1 MKFSYNWLKEYIP
14 DIPDPKKTAG
24 DLNMRIFEVE
34 EVQPIGRD
42 WALDIKVLPNRAFDC
57 LSHLGIAREI
67 AAIENIE
74 FKMPKVSLRE
84 DKGFKIKDYLSVEV
98 REPKLCPRYS
108 ARVVVDVK
116 VGESPEWLKE
126 KLEVCGLR
134 SINNIVDITNYVML
148 ECGQPLHAFDLDKLG
163 EKKIIVRR
171 AGEGEKINTLDE
183 GKAQRILNEN
193 ILVIADAQNPV
204 AIAGIK
210 GGRLPEISASTKK
223 VALEAANF
231 DPVNIRRSSK
241 TLNLRTDASMRFENG
256 LDCNLTIWSLDRAAA
271 LVAEIAGGQ
280 VAAGIIDI
288 SAVKRSASNTGVAH
302 NYIESLLGKE
312 IASSEVLNIFKRLGL
327 EAKQLKKNKEVF
339 YEIKV
344 PTRRGDLLTSEDL
357 IEEVGRL
364 YGYENIPAK
373 LPVGVLIP
381 AFKNEELIY
390 ADDVRDIL
398 VGLGFSE
405 VYNYSFVGENDRD
418 FYNFQDLTEVL
429 NPLSQE
435 QKYLRPNLA
444 AGLIKNLKENLRYFH
459 SATSGFKKLKLFELG
474 RIFYERKNVAIE
486 DWKVGGLIYFGGER
500 QNDTSFYEAKGTLE
514 ILCNKLGL
522 VDVWGDDFIA
532 EGLPANWQKILHSKK
547 TAQLKVG
554 QTMLGWVGEI
564 NPEILEELGIEGRP
578 TIWELNFDKLAKLVS
593 RERTY
598 QEPSRYPAV
607 TRDVAVLLGSNVK
620 VEAVTNIIENTGGL
634 LLADVDLFDIYEGED
649 LADGQKSLAFHLI
662 WQSLER
668 NLSDAEVNDLM
679 AKIVAALEEAGW
691 EIRK

>member
-231 DPVNIRRSSK
+231 DPVNIRR
-241 TLNLRTDASMRFENG
+241 
-256 LDCNLTIWSLDRAAA
+256 
-271 LVAEIAGGQ
+271 
-280 VAAGIIDI
+280 
-288 SAVKRSASNTGVAH
+288 
-302 NYIESLLGKE
+302 
-312 IASSEVLNIFKRLGL
+312 
-327 EAKQLKKNKEVF
+327 
-339 YEIKV
+339 
-344 PTRRGDLLTSEDL
+344 
-357 IEEVGRL
+357 
-364 YGYENIPAK
+364 
-373 LPVGVLIP
+373 
-381 AFKNEELIY
+381 
-390 ADDVRDIL
+390 
-398 VGLGFSE
+398 
-405 VYNYSFVGENDRD
+405 
-418 FYNFQDLTEVL
+418 
-429 NPLSQE
+429 
-435 QKYLRPNLA
+435 
-444 AGLIKNLKENLRYFH
+444 
-459 SATSGFKKLKLFELG
+459 
-474 RIFYERKNVAIE
+474 
-486 DWKVGGLIYFGGER
+486 
-500 QNDTSFYEAKGTLE
+500 
-514 ILCNKLGL
+514 
-522 VDVWGDDFIA
+522 
-532 EGLPANWQKILHSKK
+532 
-547 TAQLKVG
+547 
-554 QTMLGWVGEI
+554 
-564 NPEILEELGIEGRP
+564 
-578 TIWELNFDKLAKLVS
+578 
-593 RERTY
+593 
-598 QEPSRYPAV
+598 
-607 TRDVAVLLGSNVK
+607 
-620 VEAVTNIIENTGGL
+620 
-634 LLADVDLFDIYEGED
+634 
-649 LADGQKSLAFHLI
+649 
-662 WQSLER
+662 
-668 NLSDAEVNDLM
+668 
-679 AKIVAALEEAGW
+679 
-691 EIRK
+691 